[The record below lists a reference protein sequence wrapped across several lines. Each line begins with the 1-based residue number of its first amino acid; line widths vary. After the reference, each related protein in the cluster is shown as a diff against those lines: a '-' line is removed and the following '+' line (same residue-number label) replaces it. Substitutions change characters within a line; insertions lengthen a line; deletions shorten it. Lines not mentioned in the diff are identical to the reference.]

1 MKKFDKNQKIPT
13 FIEGDSFAILKTLN
27 DKSIDC
33 VITSPPYF
41 REREKNKHFNLNQTL
56 DSYIENILLI
66 SKEIKRVL
74 KDEGSFWLNLGDSY
88 QKTSLQLIPTKIAS
102 KLIEDGWILNN
113 DVIWKK
119 TSYTPTSYKKRL
131 SSSFEHFFHF
141 VKTNEFYYNLIALDA
156 KKRRP
161 NISDGVIKTSSN
173 VTGVN
178 YLKILSDSSFLSPI
192 QKENAIKTLKEC
204 LDEVKDGKISDF
216 RFLIK
221 GHNKV
226 NSGNRKEELENNGFI
241 VIKSKYN
248 KPSDIWE
255 ILPEKNS
262 IHYAPFPESLV
273 SFPII
278 VTCPPKGIVL
288 DPFVGSGTTC
298 YVAMKN
304 NRNSIGI
311 DINKDFIKYAKR
323 RCSKE
328 D

>member
-248 KPSDIWE
+248 KPSDVWE

>member
-66 SKEIKRVL
+66 SREIKRVL

-178 YLKILSDSSFLSPI
+178 YLKILNDSSILSPI

-323 RCSKE
+323 RCFKE

>member
-66 SKEIKRVL
+66 SREIKRVL

-178 YLKILSDSSFLSPI
+178 YLKILSDSSILSPI
-192 QKENAIKTLKEC
+192 QKGNAIKTLKEC

-248 KPSDIWE
+248 KPSDVWE

-323 RCSKE
+323 RCFKE

>member
-1 MKKFDKNQKIPT
+1 MKNFDKNQKNPT

-141 VKTNEFYYNLIALDA
+141 VKTNDFYYNLVALDA

-161 NISDGVIKTSSN
+161 NISGGVIKTSSN

-178 YLKILSDSSFLSPI
+178 YLKILNDSPILSPT

-204 LDEVKDGKISDF
+204 LDEVKDGRISDF
-216 RFLIK
+216 RLLIK

-226 NSGNRKEELENNGFI
+226 NSGNRKEELEKNGFI
-241 VIKSKYN
+241 VIKSRYN

-255 ILPEKNS
+255 ILPEKSS

-311 DINKDFIKYAKR
+311 DINKDFIEYAKR
-323 RCSKE
+323 RCF
-328 D
+328 

>member
-1 MKKFDKNQKIPT
+1 MKKFDKNQKNPT

-141 VKTNEFYYNLIALDA
+141 VKTNKFYYNLVALDA

-178 YLKILSDSSFLSPI
+178 YLKILNDSPILSPA

-204 LDEVKDGKISDF
+204 LDEVKDGRISDF
-216 RFLIK
+216 RLLIK

-226 NSGNRKEELENNGFI
+226 NSGNRKEELEKNGFI
-241 VIKSKYN
+241 VIKSRYN

-255 ILPEKNS
+255 ILPEKSS

-311 DINKDFIKYAKR
+311 DINKDFINYAKR
-323 RCSKE
+323 RCF
-328 D
+328 

>member
-178 YLKILSDSSFLSPI
+178 YLKILSDSSILSPI

-248 KPSDIWE
+248 KPSDVWE

-278 VTCPPKGIVL
+278 VTCPPKGIIL

>member
-241 VIKSKYN
+241 VIKSKST
-248 KPSDIWE
+248 KPSDVWE